1 MKEANEENNVVFQN
15 DLIKIV
21 WNGTRLDLVDS
32 DGEFVDYFFDCCFYE
47 EEEQN
52 EMIQSIINDV
62 DGLDEAQLCRVLS
75 DSPDFVL
82 KIEPFGGDEKILKSL
97 REQWGDEYVNRVG
110 NTALIIKE

>member
-1 MKEANEENNVVFQN
+1 MNGVNEENDVVFQN
-15 DLIKIV
+15 DLIKII
-21 WNGTRLDLVDS
+21 WNDTRLVLLDS

-75 DSPDFVL
+75 DSLDFVL
-82 KIEPFGGDEKILKSL
+82 KIEPFGGDDETLPQESLQRSRLLSL
-97 REQWGDEYVNRVG
+97 RFQCWND
-110 NTALIIKE
+110 LQ